1 MCKNVPCN
9 TYKARSA
16 ELQIQTYLDQ
26 VPQPIKLNL
35 GGNYMIQKKLQ
46 IVDFHP
52 KFEMDMN
59 IEGKKV

>member
-9 TYKARSA
+9 TYSARSA

-26 VPQPIKLNL
+26 VPIKLNL
-35 GGNYMIQKKLQ
+35 DGNYMIRKKLQ

-52 KFEMDMN
+52 KFKNGSLKYEY
-59 IEGKKV
+59 